1 MRTIGTIV
9 AAAILLFV
17 FYVVLSVI
25 VAYFGGDIWA
35 LPVHHS
41 WALPDSW
48 SEWRDIV
55 IVFSAGFFVIAGILL
70 VVLLGAL
77 VWLVVEI
84 RHLLKTNV
92 APAVDSLKGTL
103 DNVRGTTEFAGETI
117 ASPMIR
123 AYSIV
128 RGVRS
133 GVSAVRN
140 FPANV
145 RGRRKKKKRGLFR

>member
-1 MRTIGTIV
+1 MRTIGTVV

-17 FYVVLSVI
+17 VYVVLSVI
-25 VAYFGGDIWA
+25 VAYFDGDIWV

-41 WALPDSW
+41 WSPPNSW

-55 IVFSAGFFVIAGILL
+55 IVLSAGFFVIAGLAAVALL
-70 VVLLGAL
+70 VAL
-77 VWLVVEI
+77 VWLVLEI
-84 RHLLKTNV
+84 RSLLRNNV

-117 ASPMIR
+117 ASPIIR

-140 FPANV
+140 FPGNV
-145 RGRRKKKKRGLFR
+145 RRRKKKRGILR